1 MDNFTIV
8 LFKNK
13 VKKRIIKK
21 FKTKARATK
30 FYKDLIDENKK
41 VFFGVET
48 ENGKQCKYEIAL
60 VSRMTDSN
68 PYFVRDEYGRTIK
81 IEMEDPDFMIL
92 EINSY
97 NKEEMLFDIKNS
109 KRISIPEFLRK
120 YLPKVGVK
128 LLSKINNK
136 IVVQRDSDINLFSL
150 KSEDDCDRFV
160 DGISNY
166 MMDGG
171 RIDTIIVKDSSQHQ
185 KKYLYDLLDS
195 NGIPKSILYRRFTT
209 YRRE

>member
-1 MDNFTIV
+1 MPIY
-8 LFKNK
+8 
-13 VKKRIIKK
+13 KRH
-21 FKTKARATK
+21 FKTGDKWCVYVR
-30 FYKDLIDENKK
+30 LP
-41 VFFGVET
+41 
-48 ENGKQCKYEIAL
+48 NGKRYRRVIGTKKQAEQIQK
-60 VSRMTDSN
+60 
-68 PYFVRDEYGRTIK
+68 K
-81 IEMEDPDFMIL
+81 L
-92 EINSY
+92 ESEVVEGTWNIQE
-97 NKEEMLFDIKNS
+97 KEEMLFDIKNS
-109 KRISIPEFLRK
+109 KRISVPKFLRK

-185 KKYLYDLLDS
+185 KKYLYDLLNE
-195 NGIPKSILYRRFTT
+195 NGISKSKLYRRFTT

>member
-60 VSRMTDSN
+60 VSRMVDSN
-68 PYFVRDEYGRTIK
+68 A
-81 IEMEDPDFMIL
+81 
-92 EINSY
+92 
-97 NKEEMLFDIKNS
+97 
-109 KRISIPEFLRK
+109 
-120 YLPKVGVK
+120 
-128 LLSKINNK
+128 
-136 IVVQRDSDINLFSL
+136 
-150 KSEDDCDRFV
+150 
-160 DGISNY
+160 
-166 MMDGG
+166 
-171 RIDTIIVKDSSQHQ
+171 
-185 KKYLYDLLDS
+185 
-195 NGIPKSILYRRFTT
+195 
-209 YRRE
+209 

>member
-68 PYFVRDEYGRTIK
+68 PYFVRDEFGRTIK

-150 KSEDDCDRFV
+150 KSEGDCDRFV

-185 KKYLYDLLDS
+185 KKYLYDLLNS

-209 YRRE
+209 YKRE

>member
-13 VKKRIIKK
+13 VKKKIIKK

-30 FYKDLIDENKK
+30 FYKTLIEENKE

-68 PYFVRDEYGRTIK
+68 PYFIRDEYGRTIK

-109 KRISIPEFLRK
+109 KRISVPEFLKK

-150 KSEDDCDRFV
+150 KSGDDCDRFV

-166 MMDGG
+166 MMNKG

-185 KKYLYDLLDS
+185 KKYLYDLLNES
-195 NGIPKSILYRRFTT
+195 GISKSILYRRFTT
-209 YRRE
+209 YKRE